1 LLTVTIDPEHDTVP
15 VLKDFSTHFDAIKGG
30 DWNFATGTPKQVHDF
45 ASNMGLDYW
54 PDSGQ
59 IVHSV
64 VVYLIAKDGK
74 IAKIWYGNDWKTQ
87 EALDAIKQ
95 LA

>member
-1 LLTVTIDPEHDTVP
+1 
-15 VLKDFSTHFDAIKGG
+15 
-30 DWNFATGTPKQVHDF
+30 
-45 ASNMGLDYW
+45 MGLDYW